1 MKGTFSFH
9 EFCRDLSILRR
20 SLHDSNWNVDSSSEC
35 EDDEGKEVV
44 DVDIAF
50 LPIQP
55 QLGLW
60 LEVKECED
68 GEGGEAADDGA
79 SPLLIQPQRSRR
91 SRDRDHRMSLRRAGI
106 GTSLRKSI
114 AALPEVIQLTNT
126 EAWKD
131 WA

>member
-35 EDDEGKEVV
+35 EDDEGKEVT
-44 DVDIAF
+44 DVDIAS
-50 LPIQP
+50 LRIQP
-55 QLGLW
+55 QLGLS
-60 LEVKECED
+60 LEMEECED
-68 GEGGEAADDGA
+68 GEGEEAADVDA
-79 SPLLIQPQRSRR
+79 SPLFIQPQRSRR
-91 SRDRDHRMSLRRAGI
+91 SRDRTHRVSLRRSGI

-114 AALPEVIQLTNT
+114 AALPEVMQLTNT